1 MTDTYTVVRAG
12 PGRLDE
18 AGPLFRAMVDHHRE
32 LTGRDW
38 PVRDREEAWQLRR
51 QQYTEWLAS
60 GQAWLLLADRATGA
74 GQPAAGPGQPAAA
87 PSGPA
92 AGYAF
97 VRLVESGPT
106 WDLGPRA
113 GELESLSV
121 SPGARGH
128 GVGSLLI
135 DAARDLLRSQGIS
148 YWWVSVAGTNAGAVR
163 LYERAGFQP
172 FNRQMLGRL

>member
-1 MTDTYTVVRAG
+1 VADTYAADTYTVVQAG
-12 PGRLDE
+12 PDRLDE

-38 PVRDREEAWQLRR
+38 PVRDRGEAWRLRR
-51 QQYTEWLAS
+51 QQYADWLAS
-60 GQAWLLLADRATGA
+60 GQAWLLLAVA
-74 GQPAAGPGQPAAA
+74 AAGPGQPAPA
-87 PSGPA
+87 PSQPA

-97 VRLVESGPT
+97 VRLAESGPT

-121 SPGARGH
+121 APAARGH
-128 GVGSLLI
+128 GIGGLLI
-135 DAARDLLRSQGIS
+135 GAARELLRSQGIS
-148 YWWVSVAGTNAGAVR
+148 YWSVSVAGTNTGAVR

-172 FNRQMLGRL
+172 FNLQMLAPL